1 MSRSLNKVTLIGNLG
16 NDPEVRSTTGG
27 NRVATF
33 SLATS
38 RSWNDASGTKQEKTE
53 WHRCVVWNTKSSQLA
68 DIVEKYVKKGDKL
81 YVEGRIE
88 YRQWQDKDGQTR
100 YSTEIN
106 VRELI
111 MLGGGSGGGRSGAD
125 ADSEAANGTRARAG
139 SAAKAKAGGG
149 DDFEDFPGA
158 LADEDDDLPFCRRVS
173 GKRTGGAPAKERHPF
188 SFSGVSRSVRG
199 QHVQPL
205 LVQRQPDREVRS
217 RADRDRSGAGQLRAG
232 QQSRDDVDAA
242 ANRDVLGNRERLG
255 ATSEDGAEPASA
267 RARRAHE
274 DVRLGERL
282 VLELDRRRLVRLR
295 IDVGDRTIAMT
306 RREGDEGGEDERVP
320 GARGV
325 KRESGHEDPR
335 E

>member
-38 RSWNDASGTKQEKTE
+38 RSWNDASGSKQEKTE

-88 YRQWQDKDGQTR
+88 YRQWQDKENQTR

-111 MLGGGSGGGRSGAD
+111 MLGGGSGGGGGRAASADVDAESGA
-125 ADSEAANGTRARAG
+125 GTRARA
-139 SAAKAKAGGG
+139 AAPAKAKTGAGG

-158 LADEDDDLPFCRRVS
+158 LADEDDDLPF
-173 GKRTGGAPAKERHPF
+173 
-188 SFSGVSRSVRG
+188 
-199 QHVQPL
+199 
-205 LVQRQPDREVRS
+205 
-217 RADRDRSGAGQLRAG
+217 
-232 QQSRDDVDAA
+232 
-242 ANRDVLGNRERLG
+242 
-255 ATSEDGAEPASA
+255 
-267 RARRAHE
+267 
-274 DVRLGERL
+274 
-282 VLELDRRRLVRLR
+282 
-295 IDVGDRTIAMT
+295 
-306 RREGDEGGEDERVP
+306 
-320 GARGV
+320 
-325 KRESGHEDPR
+325 
-335 E
+335 

>member
-38 RSWNDASGTKQEKTE
+38 RSWNDASGSKQEKTE

-88 YRQWQDKDGQTR
+88 YRQWQDKENQTR

-111 MLGGGSGGGRSGAD
+111 MLGGGSGGGGRGSSGESD
-125 ADSEAANGTRARAG
+125 AESNGTRARTA
-139 SAAKAKAGGG
+139 APAKAKTGAGG

-158 LADEDDDLPFCRRVS
+158 LADEDDDLPF
-173 GKRTGGAPAKERHPF
+173 
-188 SFSGVSRSVRG
+188 
-199 QHVQPL
+199 
-205 LVQRQPDREVRS
+205 
-217 RADRDRSGAGQLRAG
+217 
-232 QQSRDDVDAA
+232 
-242 ANRDVLGNRERLG
+242 
-255 ATSEDGAEPASA
+255 
-267 RARRAHE
+267 
-274 DVRLGERL
+274 
-282 VLELDRRRLVRLR
+282 
-295 IDVGDRTIAMT
+295 
-306 RREGDEGGEDERVP
+306 
-320 GARGV
+320 
-325 KRESGHEDPR
+325 
-335 E
+335 